1 MAQVIVKK
9 ASLAVEPV
17 GMLVLMEAAMMPKMA
32 DGSASTSA
40 IIPGKELSSAVTT
53 RKAIMLKSTIPTPAG
68 T

>member
-9 ASLAVEPV
+9 ASLAVAPA
-17 GMLVLMEAAMMPKMA
+17 GMLLLMEAAMMPKMA
-32 DGSASTSA
+32 DGRASTSA
-40 IIPGKELSSAVTT
+40 IMLGKELSSVVTT